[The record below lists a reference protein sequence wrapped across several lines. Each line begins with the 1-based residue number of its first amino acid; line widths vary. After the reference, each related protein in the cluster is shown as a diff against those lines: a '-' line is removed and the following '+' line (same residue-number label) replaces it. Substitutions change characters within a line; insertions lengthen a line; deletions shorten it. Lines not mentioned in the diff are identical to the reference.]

1 MRLWHEELIP
11 LLPRQQ
17 LLGQHRECCAMRG
30 NGWGKKH
37 RVVDYVFKHSLHD
50 LELYH
55 AKVMQEMFNRGYK
68 VSSEWFYRNYRG
80 KHINTVPNDLILLI
94 KEKVYLEHDE
104 VPGKPTMMSL
114 EKVMPGT
121 VLRAYSMSSR
131 YCSMV

>member
-68 VSSEWFYRNYRG
+68 VSSESGFIG
-80 KHINTVPNDLILLI
+80 IIGESILTLFQM
-94 KEKVYLEHDE
+94 
-104 VPGKPTMMSL
+104 T
-114 EKVMPGT
+114 
-121 VLRAYSMSSR
+121 
-131 YCSMV
+131 

>member
-80 KHINTVPNDLILLI
+80 KHINTVPNDLIPLI
-94 KEKVYLEHDE
+94 KEKVYLEYDE
-104 VPGKPTMMSL
+104 VYMHECL
-114 EKVMPGT
+114 ENLAKKGIIIEKSN
-121 VLRAYSMSSR
+121 LR
-131 YCSMV
+131 

>member
-80 KHINTVPNDLILLI
+80 KHINTVPNDLIPLI
-94 KEKVYLEHDE
+94 KEKVYLERDE
-104 VPGKPTMMSL
+104 VYMYECL
-114 EKVMPGT
+114 ENLAKKGIIIEKSN
-121 VLRAYSMSSR
+121 LR
-131 YCSMV
+131 

>member
-37 RVVDYVFKHSLHD
+37 RVVDYVFKYSLHD

-68 VSSEWFYRNYRG
+68 VSSEWFYRNYRR
-80 KHINTVPNDLILLI
+80 KHINTVPNDLIPLI

-104 VPGKPTMMSL
+104 VYMLSL
-114 EKVMPGT
+114 IHI
-121 VLRAYSMSSR
+121 
-131 YCSMV
+131 

>member
-68 VSSEWFYRNYRG
+68 VSSEWFYKNYRG
-80 KHINTVPNDLILLI
+80 KHINTVPNDLIPLI

-104 VPGKPTMMSL
+104 VYTVSYTHLTLPTN
-114 EKVMPGT
+114 
-121 VLRAYSMSSR
+121 
-131 YCSMV
+131 

>member
-80 KHINTVPNDLILLI
+80 KHINTVPNDLIPLI

-104 VPGKPTMMSL
+104 VYMHKCL
-114 EKVMPGT
+114 ENLAKNGIIIEKSN
-121 VLRAYSMSSR
+121 LR
-131 YCSMV
+131 

>member
-80 KHINTVPNDLILLI
+80 KHINTVPIFEYSN
-94 KEKVYLEHDE
+94 KFY
-104 VPGKPTMMSL
+104 SL
-114 EKVMPGT
+114 YRNG
-121 VLRAYSMSSR
+121 SSKD
-131 YCSMV
+131 VA

>member
-80 KHINTVPNDLILLI
+80 KHINTVPNDLIPLI
-94 KEKVYLEHDE
+94 KEKVYLEHDGVYMHE
-104 VPGKPTMMSL
+104 CL
-114 EKVMPGT
+114 ENLAKKGIIIEKSN
-121 VLRAYSMSSR
+121 LR
-131 YCSMV
+131 

>member
-80 KHINTVPNDLILLI
+80 KHINTVPNDLIPLI
-94 KEKVYLEHDE
+94 REKVYLEHDE
-104 VPGKPTMMSL
+104 VYMHECL
-114 EKVMPGT
+114 ENLAKKGIIIEKSN
-121 VLRAYSMSSR
+121 LR
-131 YCSMV
+131 

>member
-55 AKVMQEMFNRGYK
+55 ANVMQEMFNRGYK
-68 VSSEWFYRNYRG
+68 VSSVWFYRNYRG
-80 KHINTVPNDLILLI
+80 KHINTVPNDLIPLI

-104 VPGKPTMMSL
+104 VYMHVCL
-114 EKVMPGT
+114 ENLAKKGIIIEKSN
-121 VLRAYSMSSR
+121 LR
-131 YCSMV
+131 

>member
-68 VSSEWFYRNYRG
+68 VSSEWFYKNYRG
-80 KHINTVPNDLILLI
+80 KHINTVPNDLIPLI
-94 KEKVYLEHDE
+94 KEKVYLE
-104 VPGKPTMMSL
+104 L
-114 EKVMPGT
+114 REKACNTAFCKGLSGFM
-121 VLRAYSMSSR
+121 A
-131 YCSMV
+131 

>member
-94 KEKVYLEHDE
+94 KEKEYLEHDE
-104 VPGKPTMMSL
+104 VYMHECL
-114 EKVMPGT
+114 ENLAKKGIIIEKSN
-121 VLRAYSMSSR
+121 LR
-131 YCSMV
+131 